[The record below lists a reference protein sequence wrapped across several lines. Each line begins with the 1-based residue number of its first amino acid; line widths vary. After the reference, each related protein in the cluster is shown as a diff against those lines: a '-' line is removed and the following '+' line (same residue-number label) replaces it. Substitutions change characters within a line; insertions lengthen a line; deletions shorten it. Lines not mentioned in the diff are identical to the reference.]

1 MTDVD
6 PEKATIGDLFR
17 LMTEV
22 RGELSSI
29 KHTVE
34 GHTATLG
41 EHTATLGEHTA
52 TLGEHTDKLDAA
64 AAEREAIRN
73 VVDNDLASHDQMLRI
88 EGDIVEVK
96 KAQRLHGKK
105 IDGLAERMDQAGI
118 PVR

>member
-22 RGELSSI
+22 RGDLSSI
-29 KHTVE
+29 KRTVE
-34 GHTATLG
+34 GHTATL
-41 EHTATLGEHTA
+41 A
-52 TLGEHTDKLDAA
+52 EHTDKLDAA
-64 AAEREAIRN
+64 AAEREAIHN
-73 VVDNDLASHDQMLRI
+73 VVDNDLASHDRMLRI
-88 EGDIVEVK
+88 EGDIVEIK